1 MVEWCMF
8 SHIYFFVKSTFSI
21 PVSAGKM
28 KNKLSRFGKLNY
40 SSCFPVSR
48 IQFLI
53 HPVSKSCAIYFAAI
67 SMQMVTFISLP
78 FNFEFSPETETLFS
92 IKCCI
97 STSMPL
103 QSSCVA
109 SICVNNFCP
118 GHKKNSCTRLLVPG
132 GERET

>member
-21 PVSAGKM
+21 PVSTGKM

-40 SSCFPVSR
+40 SSCFAVSR
-48 IQFLI
+48 TQFLI
-53 HPVSKSCAIYFAAI
+53 HPVSKSCAMYFAAI
-67 SMQMVTFISLP
+67 STQRVEIFII
-78 FNFEFSPETETLFS
+78 S

-97 STSMPL
+97 STSVPL

-109 SICVNNFCP
+109 SVCVNNFCP
-118 GHKKNSCTRLLVPG
+118 GHEKNSYTRLLVPG